1 MSDDNSKLDLPE
13 RMDSSVAK
21 DLYSTIDSFKGTDVT
36 LNGQNVR
43 DIGGLCLQVLIAAKE
58 EWGREDKAFQ
68 IHDASEEF
76 QSFLTSVGRGDL
88 ITAEATCP

>member
-1 MSDDNSKLDLPE
+1 VSDDNTKIDLPE

-21 DLYSTIDSFKGTDVT
+21 DLYSQINSCKGKDVA
-36 LNGQNVR
+36 LNGESVR
-43 DIGGLCLQVLIAAKE
+43 DIGGLCLQVLISAKE
-58 EWGREDKAFQ
+58 EWVREQNAFQ
-68 IHDASEEF
+68 IHDASEEL

>member
-21 DLYSTIDSFKGTDVT
+21 DLYSTIDSFKGTDVA

-58 EWGREDKAFQ
+58 EWSREDKTFR
-68 IHDASEEF
+68 IHDASEEL